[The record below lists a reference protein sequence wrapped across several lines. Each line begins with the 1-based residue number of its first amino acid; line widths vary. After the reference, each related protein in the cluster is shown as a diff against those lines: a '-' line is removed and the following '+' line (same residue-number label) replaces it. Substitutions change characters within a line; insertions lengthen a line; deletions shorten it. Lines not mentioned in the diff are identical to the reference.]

1 MNEIEKLIAELCPNG
16 VEWKELGEVCRIETG
31 RLNANAAIDGGEYPF
46 FTTAKKISYIDKYR
60 WDTEALLIAGNANVG
75 DVKYYKGKF
84 EAYQRTYVL
93 TEFNQIINVRFLLHF
108 IKKELQLYLEK
119 STKKAAMSYIVL
131 STLKEFPVPIPPLEI
146 QEEIVQILDKFTNYV
161 TELTSELTSE
171 LTLRQKQYTYYRDK
185 LLSFEDEVYQVEWKT
200 LGELFDFKN
209 GLNKSKEFFG
219 TGTPIVNYTDVYR
232 NIKLTKDSLKG
243 RVEVTD
249 DEKFRYSVKRG
260 DVFFTRTSET
270 QEEIGKASVLLEEI
284 SDGVFSGFVLRARPK
299 TELLLPEY
307 CAYCFASSEFRKAIV
322 RYSTYTTRA
331 LTNGGTLSKLE
342 IPVPS
347 LQIQERIVQVL
358 DNFDAVCNDLNI
370 GLPKEIELR
379 QKQYEY
385 FRDKLLTFAAEG
397 VYTDST
403 VQYSTDKT

>member
-161 TELTSELTSE
+161 TELTSE